1 MAIKVLE
8 YDINMSKL
16 RSKLVNSKKITDEKF
31 WKNYFYHVEV
41 IKCKYHMINSL
52 NEVTHENISI
62 N

>member
-8 YDINMSKL
+8 YDINISKL

-41 IKCKYHMINSL
+41 IKCKYHMKIYKTKMINKLKS
-52 NEVTHENISI
+52 
-62 N
+62 

>member
-16 RSKLVNSKKITDEKF
+16 RSKLVNSKKISDEKF
-31 WKNYFYHVEV
+31 WKNYFYNVEV

-52 NEVTHENISI
+52 NEVTNENI
-62 N
+62 